1 MNSKFNCPSCSFPLE
16 KDIFT
21 RAKKFDGQYF
31 QVWCHNVKCPS
42 DVAQKDGGSAE
53 TEEAAYRNL
62 CNAVDN
68 ETERLGHFTD
78 ETEEDRKEH
87 IRMDTGDHL
96 EDLRRSGGA

>member
-1 MNSKFNCPSCSFPLE
+1 MKSKFKCPACEALLE
-16 KDIFT
+16 KDTFT
-21 RAKKFDGQYF
+21 RVKEADGQRV
-31 QVWCHNVKCPS
+31 QVWCDNVKCPS

-62 CNAVDN
+62 CAAVDH